1 MKFIISE
8 NRIDDLVVKHLDS
21 MFDVNNIGWTYG
33 SDDMGNDVNYA
44 AEFYGGDYEWGDD
57 ILFRWYDKDYWFN
70 EESTLP
76 ETGYEYDR
84 RILEKNI
91 KDSPIVEF
99 QDFHSAKQLYSIFGD
114 RWEEPFKRWFEDN
127 FHFPVKTILK

>member
-1 MKFIISE
+1 MKKWFINTNKFVKIRGKVWIIPCIS
-8 NRIDDLVVKHLDS
+8 L
-21 MFDVNNIGWTYG
+21 
-33 SDDMGNDVNYA
+33 
-44 AEFYGGDYEWGDD
+44 
-57 ILFRWYDKDYWFN
+57 WYDKDYLFN